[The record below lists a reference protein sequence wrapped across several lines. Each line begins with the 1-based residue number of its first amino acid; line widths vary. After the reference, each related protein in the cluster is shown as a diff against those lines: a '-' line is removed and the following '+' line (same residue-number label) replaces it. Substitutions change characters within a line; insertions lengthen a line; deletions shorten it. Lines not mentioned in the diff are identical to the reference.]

1 MLRSVGRRQV
11 VDDVIAQLEERIA
24 DGTFPVGGRLPTEP
38 ELMTLC
44 GVGRSTVREAVRALA
59 HTGVLEV
66 RQGCGTFV
74 RASQPAA
81 GALEAQLRRATIREV
96 YEVRRLLEL
105 ETARLAAARR
115 APDDLA
121 ALRAHLDARDAAR
134 AAGDDAAFV
143 AADVG
148 FHEAV
153 ARAAHSALLLE
164 LYRTFART
172 LRETLVVQVRDA
184 TLAVGDVAPLHEAL
198 LDAIARRDADAAVRV
213 TADLLDRTTERLERP
228 SS

>member
-1 MLRSVGRRQV
+1 MLKSVGRRQV

-24 DGTFPVGGRLPTEP
+24 DGTFAVGARLPTEP

-74 RASQPAA
+74 RASQPVA
-81 GALEAQLRRATIREV
+81 GALEAQLRRSTIREV

-115 APDDLA
+115 EPGDLVA
-121 ALRAHLDARDAAR
+121 MRTHLDARNAAR
-134 AAGDDAAFV
+134 AASDQAAFI
-143 AADVG
+143 AADVA
-148 FHEAV
+148 FHETI
-153 ARAAHSALLLE
+153 ARAAHNALLLE

-172 LRETLVVQVRDA
+172 LRETFAVQLRDA
-184 TLAVGDVAPLHEAL
+184 TFAVGDVSALHEAL
-198 LDAIARRDADAAVRV
+198 LDAITRRDADAAVHV
-213 TADLLDRTTERLERP
+213 TTQLLDRTTDRLDQP
-228 SS
+228 AS